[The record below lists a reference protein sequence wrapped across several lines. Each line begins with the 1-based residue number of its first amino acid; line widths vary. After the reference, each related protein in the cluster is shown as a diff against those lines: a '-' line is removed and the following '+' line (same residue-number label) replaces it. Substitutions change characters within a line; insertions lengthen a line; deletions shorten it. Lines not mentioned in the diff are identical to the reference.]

1 MKKLLAANRSE
12 IAIRIFR
19 AASELGLRTVA
30 LYSKEDITALH
41 RFKADEAYLI
51 GANKKPIDAYL
62 SIDETIDIALEAGV
76 DAIHPGYGFLS
87 ENPNFAEACEA
98 AKIIFVGPS
107 AASMRAL
114 GDKVSA
120 RAIAERLKIPVLPAS
135 QELSPNLQEIQQKTQ
150 EETQQETQE
159 ETLGIAEK
167 LGYPLMI
174 KASWGGGG
182 RGMRVVKQASEL
194 LSLIEQARREA
205 KVAFGRDEIYLERF
219 VVKARHLEIQI
230 LGDGQGG
237 AIHLFERDC
246 SIQRRNQK
254 IVERAP
260 APYLSDAQRE
270 QATSSAIAL
279 AKATDYRGAGTVEF
293 LLDVERDSLYFIEVN
308 PRIQVEH
315 TITEG
320 ITGIDIVKAQLA
332 LAQGATVAQVLPK
345 QEDIVC
351 NGHALQC
358 RITTEDPRNNFV
370 PDSGRIT
377 AYRSATG
384 FGIRLDGGNAYAGA
398 LISADYDPLLEKI
411 TAWAPSLEE
420 SVQRMGRALREF
432 RIRGLAT
439 NLAFLENVLKHPKFT
454 NFEYTTRFIDET
466 PELFKEIRRKDRGTR
481 VLTYLADVTV
491 NGYPDLRESNREPN
505 FDTITPPFAPQALPR
520 ESLQTPPDGCKQ
532 RLDKLGA
539 KGFAEWLKAQS
550 EPLICDTTMRDAHQS
565 LLATRLRSYDI
576 LRAAESYA
584 HRLPQ
589 LLSLECWGGATFD
602 VAMRFLSEDP
612 WQRLAKLRELVP
624 NILLQMLLRG
634 ANAVGYK
641 NYPDNA
647 VQFFIK
653 QAADTGIDLFRIF
666 DCLNWVE
673 NMRVAIDAAGATGKI
688 VEGAICYS
696 GNLFDN
702 SRRYN
707 LDYYV
712 TLARELEKTGVHILA
727 IKDMAG
733 LLRPASARV
742 LVAALKDSVKMPIHL
757 HTHDTSGLGAATILA
772 AVEAG
777 VDAFDA
783 AIDSLSGTTSQPC
796 LGSLVAALGDRV
808 VGDRVVGDRVVG
820 DRATVKQAGAEEK
833 KQADPEQASNS
844 LDLAAIRDI
853 SLYWEQVRQC
863 YRAFE
868 SEQRAGASEV
878 YLHEMPGGQFSNL
891 KEQAFA
897 LGLGD
902 KWLDIARAY
911 QQANSKLG
919 DIVKVTPSSKVV
931 GDIALL
937 VVARGLNIEQA
948 FAQDSGFVFPDSLV
962 DMLRGGI
969 GWPQGGFPKEITER
983 VLGKKNK
990 AEKNNGETLRPGERA
1005 SAKLAPYD
1013 LEEKRAE
1020 AEAALGQVLD
1030 GRHLNDRQLAS
1041 YIMYPEVF
1049 LNFMRT
1055 REQFGPVETLP
1066 TPAYFYGLQAG
1077 RAISVQIERGKTLE
1091 ILCQAVGLADKKG
1104 RVNVFFELNG
1114 QTRVIAIDD
1123 RTIAKDHAKRKAQP
1137 GNPYHIGSPMRGA
1150 IAKVLVKLGAKVV
1163 ADSDLLAIE
1172 AMKIE
1177 SIVKAD
1183 SKLNASCRVAE
1194 ILVAE
1199 NDAVDTGDLLL
1210 VIESHA

>member
-30 LYSKEDITALH
+30 LYSQEDITALH

-62 SIDETIDIALEAGV
+62 SIEETLEIALAAGV

-87 ENPNFAEACEA
+87 ENPNFSEACEA
-98 AKIIFVGPS
+98 AKITFVGPS

-120 RAIAERLKIPVLPAS
+120 RKIAEELKIPVLPAS
-135 QELSPNLQEIQQKTQ
+135 QEITKEPST
-150 EETQQETQE
+150 EELLGMAE
-159 ETLGIAEK
+159 E

-182 RGMRVVKQASEL
+182 RGMRVVKQSSEL
-194 LSLIEQARREA
+194 LSSIAQARREA
-205 KVAFGRDEIYLERF
+205 KTAFARDEIYLERF
-219 VVKARHLEIQI
+219 ISQARHLEIQI

-237 AIHLFERDC
+237 AVHLFERDC

-260 APYLSDAQRE
+260 APYLSEAQRE

-279 AKATDYRGAGTVEF
+279 ANATNYRGAGTVEF
-293 LLDVERDSLYFIEVN
+293 LLDVERNELYFIEVN

-332 LAQGATVAQVLPK
+332 LAQGATIEQVLPK
-345 QEDIVC
+345 QTDIVC

-370 PDSGRIT
+370 PDFGRIT

-398 LISADYDPLLEKI
+398 IISADYDPLLEKI

-420 SVQRMGRALREF
+420 AVQRMGRALREF
-432 RIRGLAT
+432 RIRGLST
-439 NLAFLENVLKHPKFT
+439 NLAFLENVINHPKFP

-466 PELFKEIRRKDRGTR
+466 PELFKKIRRQDRGTR
-481 VLTYLADVTV
+481 VLTYLADITV
-491 NGYPDLRESNREPN
+491 NGYPDLRDSNRAQTSSQLKQDDLRN
-505 FDTITPPFAPQALPR
+505 GITPPYRPPPLPQA
-520 ESLQTPPDGCKQ
+520 PPDGCKQ
-532 RLDKLGA
+532 LLDKLGA
-539 KGFAEWLKAQS
+539 KGFSEWLKGQN
-550 EPLICDTTMRDAHQS
+550 EPLISDTTMRDAHQS

-584 HRLPQ
+584 HNLPQ

-602 VAMRFLSEDP
+602 VAMRFLREDP

-647 VQFFIK
+647 VRFFID
-653 QAADTGIDLFRIF
+653 QAASEGIDLFRIF
-666 DCLNWVE
+666 DCLNWIE

-696 GNLFDN
+696 GDLFDS

-712 TLARELEKTGVHILA
+712 ALARELEKTGVHILA

-733 LLRPASARV
+733 LLRPASARA
-742 LVAALKDSVKMPIHL
+742 LIVALRDSVSIPIHL
-757 HTHDTSGLGAATILA
+757 HTHDTSGLGGATILA
-772 AVEAG
+772 AVESG

-796 LGSLVAALGDRV
+796 LGSLVAALGDRNKPLASEPSLA
-808 VGDRVVGDRVVG
+808 GSS
-820 DRATVKQAGAEEK
+820 RAL
-833 KQADPEQASNS
+833 P
-844 LDLAAIRDI
+844 DLAAIRDL

-868 SEQRAGASEV
+868 SEQRSSASEV

-902 KWLDIARAY
+902 KWLEIAKAY
-911 QQANSKLG
+911 QEANNKLG
-919 DIVKVTPSSKVV
+919 DIIKVTPSSKVV

-937 VVARGLNIEQA
+937 VVSRGLNIEQA
-948 FAQDSGFVFPDSLV
+948 FAPDSGFVFPDSLI

-969 GWPQGGFPKEITER
+969 GWPQGGFPKEVSRR
-983 VLGKKNK
+983 VLG
-990 AEKNNGETLRPGERA
+990 ETQGETQADTLSLGERA
-1005 SAKLAPYD
+1005 SAKLAPCD
-1013 LEEKRAE
+1013 LEKKREE
-1020 AEAALGQVLD
+1020 AELALGQVLA
-1030 GRHLNDRQLAS
+1030 GRHINDRQLAS

-1049 LNFMRT
+1049 LDFMRA

-1077 RAISVQIERGKTLE
+1077 RSISVQIERGKTLE
-1091 ILCQAVGLADKKG
+1091 IACQAVGLADEKG

-1114 QTRVIAIDD
+1114 QTRVIAVDD
-1123 RTIAKDHAKRKAQP
+1123 RTIAKEGTRRKAQA

-1150 IAKVLVKLGAKVV
+1150 IAKLLTRLGAKVV
-1163 ADSDLLAIE
+1163 ADCDLLAIE

-1177 SIVKAD
+1177 SVVKAD
-1183 SKLNASCRVAE
+1183 RALAESCIVAE

-1199 NDAVDTGDLLL
+1199 NDMVEAGDLLMVL
-1210 VIESHA
+1210 EASN